1 MPTPRILLPLL
12 PLLSLSLLACSPS
25 AQDEP
30 IVPNPDTPPTS
41 IAFSSSNNKWQE
53 AATKAATSGLE
64 SLFKSFRTWGY
75 KTTANIA
82 DPSSLQIVMDG
93 YKMAYTSGSAGNTV
107 TNTADWE
114 YAGIANP
121 ILAAPQTIKY
131 WDYSATSYR
140 FFAYAPFTTDVKTTV
155 ATAASSATATLS
167 FPFEYSDAATATS
180 TPYTSHLWLATPLS
194 TATSSGNTTA
204 NIADPSSL
212 QIVMD
217 GYKMAY
223 TSGSAGNTVTN
234 TADWEYAGIANPILA
249 APQTIKYWDYS
260 ATSYRFFAY
269 APFTTDVKTTVA
281 TAASSATAT
290 LSFPFEYSDAATAT
304 STPYT
309 SHLWLATPLSTATS
323 SGNTT
328 TPAAAYGSCVTLTFA
343 PIIAKVRFRFTYPNG
358 TKRVSIS
365 NIRFCDS
372 RFAADPTTADTPLRG
387 TIAATYP
394 LTGLPTATAPSLA
407 MTPAQDAATGF
418 LLLSVP
424 YEDASDAL
432 HVVKDPTLY
441 RKWYYVPPFANIP
454 YEQGPYTISVSVSG
468 KKVEATVPA
477 QYMQWKA
484 GYQYT
489 YIFKLSD
496 VGDNISFSDLQV
508 EQWLPAPE
516 IKNEGAGTED
526 W

>member
-1 MPTPRILLPLL
+1 M
-12 PLLSLSLLACSPS
+12 
-25 AQDEP
+25 
-30 IVPNPDTPPTS
+30 
-41 IAFSSSNNKWQE
+41 
-53 AATKAATSGLE
+53 
-64 SLFKSFRTWGY
+64 
-75 KTTANIA
+75 
-82 DPSSLQIVMDG
+82 
-93 YKMAYTSGSAGNTV
+93 
-107 TNTADWE
+107 
-114 YAGIANP
+114 
-121 ILAAPQTIKY
+121 
-131 WDYSATSYR
+131 
-140 FFAYAPFTTDVKTTV
+140 
-155 ATAASSATATLS
+155 
-167 FPFEYSDAATATS
+167 
-180 TPYTSHLWLATPLS
+180 
-194 TATSSGNTTA
+194 
-204 NIADPSSL
+204 
-212 QIVMD
+212 
-217 GYKMAY
+217 
-223 TSGSAGNTVTN
+223 
-234 TADWEYAGIANPILA
+234 
-249 APQTIKYWDYS
+249 
-260 ATSYRFFAY
+260 
-269 APFTTDVKTTVA
+269 
-281 TAASSATAT
+281 
-290 LSFPFEYSDAATAT
+290 
-304 STPYT
+304 
-309 SHLWLATPLSTATS
+309 
-323 SGNTT
+323 
-328 TPAAAYGSCVTLTFA
+328 
-343 PIIAKVRFRFTYPNG
+343 RFRFTYPNG
-358 TKRVSIS
+358 TKRLSIS

-372 RFAADPTTADTPLRG
+372 RFADDPSTADTPLRG

-424 YEDASDAL
+424 YEEETDAL